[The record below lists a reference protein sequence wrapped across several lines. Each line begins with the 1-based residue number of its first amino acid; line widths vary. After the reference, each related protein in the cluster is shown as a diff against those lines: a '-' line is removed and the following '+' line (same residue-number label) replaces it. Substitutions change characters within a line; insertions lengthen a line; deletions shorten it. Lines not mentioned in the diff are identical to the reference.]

1 MGVCFLCAS
10 AQYVC
15 VFQSQGRHSSLVF
28 SMEAVSCTWQPC
40 VRVCVCVYALWK
52 QPVGGLH
59 YILAFKYMHLPI
71 SSIYLVSFSRS
82 LHMHMNKYI
91 RLYMYVC
98 MCVCVCVCVC
108 GWVGGRVCGGGTRLL
123 PSRIYCCS
131 PLWPKVNG
139 WRISP
144 VFSPSIVW
152 GSSGSVLDSDG
163 SSVRGAL
170 NHSKTPHNNISIVY
184 LFSLF
189 SPRLVGGEKRK
200 SKRAEDSFSQ
210 DLNCWRN
217 CLWSPL
223 VSGIS

>member
-1 MGVCFLCAS
+1 MCA
-10 AQYVC
+10 C
-15 VFQSQGRHSSLVF
+15 
-28 SMEAVSCTWQPC
+28 
-40 VRVCVCVYALWK
+40 VCVCVRTVKTTCWWVALYLGFQVYALTY
-52 QPVGGLH
+52 QLN
-59 YILAFKYMHLPI
+59 L
-71 SSIYLVSFSRS
+71 SSFLFQITTHAHEQIYSLV
-82 LHMHMNKYI
+82 YVCV
-91 RLYMYVC
+91 YVC
-98 MCVCVCVCVC
+98 MCVCVCVCVCVC